1 MSTTLCVALRRGI
14 VAALLV
20 VLPLVAQE
28 RLQVTGPQP
37 ALMRLGD
44 VATVNIVIEGE
55 QADPRPFSL
64 PAVDGL
70 RLVGVEGPMRSSQ
83 FVFDGRRSAQS
94 VTVSYQVTVQP
105 QREGVF
111 VIPPFLI
118 WTGTRQQQT
127 PELRLEARRDR
138 EGAELGWVE
147 VAAVPQRV
155 YVHEPVRLDI
165 DFGVLAGLRLL
176 TLSTNTGQP
185 VFDVEVTAD
194 WLDQVPFG
202 EPIEVP
208 TPRNGQ
214 QLIVHDRRP
223 LSVDYAN
230 DHERAGQRWQRFTM
244 HRAFLPTRPGTF
256 ELAAPSLRFQVV
268 RREGQRRGALS
279 ENLFV
284 QGQPLRIE
292 VLPLPEAGRP
302 DPYYRAVGRGMTIEA
317 RLDHDRVKLGGSLK
331 LTLTVRGQGN
341 LEFLEMPNVD
351 ALPLLHKLGEAQVQ
365 RSADKVVVT
374 YDLTPRTGDV
384 KQVPAIGWNYFDT
397 TPGVERYVSLA
408 TSPLPLTVLPLER
421 TETLAPLPDAAAKP
435 ITPGVDDV
443 FDLPAFDGEPLRAT
457 TLPRWAGVLVVFGP
471 WLLALGG
478 LLAFRRWRV
487 RAADVNGQRVR
498 AALRTCRQALD
509 RGDDALDALAGYVA
523 DRLAVPAA
531 AVISPDLRQRLVSS
545 GLDAELAEQVV
556 CAIEQG
562 TAARYGA
569 GEPLAATTVRDLT
582 ARLEGQRAWAPSW
595 LLLLLL
601 PALLA
606 TGPLGAQTAPD
617 PLAASS
623 PATATAI
630 AAYRAGD
637 YERAAADFAALFAR
651 TGDRRFLMARGNCE
665 FRRGD
670 LPRAL
675 WAYES
680 ARLALPRDHDLLANL
695 SLVRRQLQIPEEAS
709 GFVAELVTLRSRLSP
724 FERLWCCAFGMSLS
738 ALCLVLGWRRVGR
751 RWIGVLVLVPTLG
764 LAVDVLGFVAAP
776 RRAVALQRVEL
787 VSEPRTGLPPL
798 AAVAPGV
805 VLEVLGGGQGAY
817 LRVAAGDRRGY
828 VSRDRM
834 AIIE

>member
-1 MSTTLCVALRRGI
+1 ML
-14 VAALLV
+14 AALLLG
-20 VLPLVAQE
+20 LPLVAQE
-28 RLQVTGPQP
+28 TLQVSGPEP
-37 ALMRLGD
+37 ALVRLGD
-44 VATVNIVIEGE
+44 VATVSITIEGE
-55 QADPRPFSL
+55 QADPRPFTL
-64 PAVDGL
+64 PVVDGL
-70 RLVGVEGPMRSSQ
+70 RLVGIEGPMRSSQ
-83 FVFDGRRSAQS
+83 FVLNGRRSAQKVS
-94 VTVSYQVTVQP
+94 VSYRATLQP
-105 QREGVF
+105 QREGMF
-111 VIPPFLI
+111 VIPPFGI

-127 PELRLEARRDR
+127 PELRLEARRDH

-147 VAAVPQRV
+147 VAAAPQRV
-155 YVHEPVRLDI
+155 YVHEPVRIDI

-176 TLSTNTGQP
+176 TLATNTGQP

-202 EPIEVP
+202 ERIELP

-214 QLIVHDRRP
+214 YLIVHDNRP

-268 RREGQRRGALS
+268 RREGQRDVFGQRRGGLS
-279 ENLFV
+279 ENLFA

-302 DPYYRAVGRGMTIEA
+302 NPYYRAVGRGMTIEA
-317 RLDHDRVKLGGSLK
+317 RLGHDRVKLGGSLK

-365 RSADKVVVT
+365 RSADQVVVT

-408 TSPLPLTVLPLER
+408 TAPLPLTVLPLEH

-443 FDLPAFDGEPLRAT
+443 FDLPAFDGEPRRAT
-457 TLPRWAGVLVVFGP
+457 TLPRWAGALVVFGP

-478 LLAFRRWRV
+478 LLAFRRWRA
-487 RAADVNGQRVR
+487 RSADVHGQRVR

-523 DRLAVPAA
+523 DRLGVPAA
-531 AVISPDLRQRLVSS
+531 AVISPDLRQRLAAS
-545 GLDAELAEQVV
+545 GLDAGLAEEVV
-556 CAIEQG
+556 RAIEQG

-569 GEPLAATTVRDLT
+569 GAPLAATTVRELT
-582 ARLEGQRAWAPSW
+582 ARLEGLRAWAPSW
-595 LLLLLL
+595 LPLLLL

-606 TGPLGAQTAPD
+606 MGPVGAQAVPD
-617 PLAASS
+617 S
-623 PATATAI
+623 PASGPGAAAAV
-630 AAYRAGD
+630 AAYRAGN
-637 YERAAADFAALFAR
+637 YERAAEDFAALYGR

-680 ARLALPRDHDLLANL
+680 ARLGLPRDHDLLANL
-695 SLVRRQLQIPEEAS
+695 SLVRRQLQIPDDAP

-724 FERLWCCAFGMSLS
+724 RERLWCCALGMSLA
-738 ALCLVLGWRRVGR
+738 ALCLVFGWRRVGL
-751 RWIGVLVLVPTLG
+751 RWLGGLVLVPTLG

-776 RRAVALQRVEL
+776 SRAVALQQVEL
-787 VSEPRTGLPPL
+787 VSEPRNGLPAL
-798 AAVAPGV
+798 ASVSPGV
-805 VLEVLGGGQGAY
+805 VLEVLGGEQGAF
-817 LRVAAGDRRGY
+817 LRVAAGERRGY
-828 VSRDRM
+828 VARDRM